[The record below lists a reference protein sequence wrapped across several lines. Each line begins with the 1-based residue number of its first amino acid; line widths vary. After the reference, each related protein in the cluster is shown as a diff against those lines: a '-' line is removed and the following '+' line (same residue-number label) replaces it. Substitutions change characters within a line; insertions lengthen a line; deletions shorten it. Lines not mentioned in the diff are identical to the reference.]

1 MGWMTR
7 FEPATSGSTDRRS
20 NQLSYIHH
28 KSSIVIILIFG
39 RFCQKN
45 FPPRFCKPG
54 QTNKQPPYKICR
66 RRAQK
71 SGRGTQFQALT
82 HPPPGT
88 PQTHQFHRARAP
100 QGRDMQTRPRRA
112 LPHYLAGAAVC
123 GAGKWRRLWR
133 TWFCAS
139 TRSSAGHKHICKNL
153 SILCWLPPKKVSC
166 R

>member
-54 QTNKQPPYKICR
+54 RTNKQPPYKICR

-71 SGRGTQFQALT
+71 S
-82 HPPPGT
+82 
-88 PQTHQFHRARAP
+88 HRARNSKRSRTPHQARPKRTNSIGRVRSARARHANQAAP
-100 QGRDMQTRPRRA
+100 GIAQLFSRG
-112 LPHYLAGAAVC
+112 
-123 GAGKWRRLWR
+123 RRLR
-133 TWFCAS
+133 GGQMAQ
-139 TRSSAGHKHICKNL
+139 ALAHL
-153 SILCWLPPKKVSC
+153 VLCQHPFFRRPQAHL
-166 R
+166 

>member
-1 MGWMTR
+1 MTR

-54 QTNKQPPYKICR
+54 RTNKQSLIKSAAAGHKNPTGHAIPSAHAPPH
-66 RRAQK
+66 RA
-71 SGRGTQFQALT
+71 R
-82 HPPPGT
+82 

-100 QGRDMQTRPRRA
+100 QGRAMQTRPRRA

-139 TRSSAGHKHICKNL
+139 TRSSAGHKHICKNRN
-153 SILCWLPPKKVSC
+153 ILCWLPPKKVSC

>member
-1 MGWMTR
+1 MTR

-54 QTNKQPPYKICR
+54 RTNKQPLIKSAAAGHKNPV
-66 RRAQK
+66 RARK
-71 SGRGTQFQALT
+71 FQALT

-88 PQTHQFHRARAP
+88 PQTHQFHRACAP
-100 QGRDMQTRPRRA
+100 QGRAMQTPPGVAPLFSRR
-112 LPHYLAGAAVC
+112 
-123 GAGKWRRLWR
+123 RRLR
-133 TWFCAS
+133 GGQMAQ
-139 TRSSAGHKHICKNL
+139 ALAHL
-153 SILCWLPPKKVSC
+153 VLCQHPFFRRPQAHL
-166 R
+166 

>member
-45 FPPRFCKPG
+45 FPPRFCKSG
-54 QTNKQPPYKICR
+54 RTNKQPPYKICR

-71 SGRGTQFQALT
+71 S
-82 HPPPGT
+82 
-88 PQTHQFHRARAP
+88 HRARNSKRSRTPHRARPKRTNSTGRAFRKAAP
-100 QGRDMQTRPRRA
+100 CKHRRA
-112 LPHYLAGAAVC
+112 WPNYLAGAAVC

>member
-54 QTNKQPPYKICR
+54 RTNKQPLI
-66 RRAQK
+66 K
-71 SGRGTQFQALT
+71 SAAAGLKNPAGARNSKRSR
-82 HPPPGT
+82 T
-88 PQTHQFHRARAP
+88 PHRARPKRTNSTGCVHSARARHANPAAP
-100 QGRDMQTRPRRA
+100 GVAPLFSR
-112 LPHYLAGAAVC
+112 G
-123 GAGKWRRLWR
+123 RRLR
-133 TWFCAS
+133 GGQMAQ
-139 TRSSAGHKHICKNL
+139 ALAHL
-153 SILCWLPPKKVSC
+153 ILCQHPFFRRPQAHL
-166 R
+166 

>member
-54 QTNKQPPYKICR
+54 RTNKQPPYKICR

-71 SGRGTQFQALT
+71 SGRGTQIPSAHAPPT
-82 HPPPGT
+82 GHAPNAPIPPGT
-88 PQTHQFHRARAP
+88 RSARARHANPAAP
-100 QGRDMQTRPRRA
+100 GVAPLFSR
-112 LPHYLAGAAVC
+112 G
-123 GAGKWRRLWR
+123 RRLR
-133 TWFCAS
+133 GGQMAQ
-139 TRSSAGHKHICKNL
+139 ALAHL
-153 SILCWLPPKKVSC
+153 VLCQHPLFRRPQAHL
-166 R
+166 

>member
-88 PQTHQFHRARAP
+88 PQTHQFHRARVP
-100 QGRDMQTRPRRA
+100 QGRAMQTPPGVAPLFSR
-112 LPHYLAGAAVC
+112 G
-123 GAGKWRRLWR
+123 RRLR
-133 TWFCAS
+133 GGQMAQ
-139 TRSSAGHKHICKNL
+139 ALAHL
-153 SILCWLPPKKVSC
+153 VLCQHPLFRRPQAHL
-166 R
+166 